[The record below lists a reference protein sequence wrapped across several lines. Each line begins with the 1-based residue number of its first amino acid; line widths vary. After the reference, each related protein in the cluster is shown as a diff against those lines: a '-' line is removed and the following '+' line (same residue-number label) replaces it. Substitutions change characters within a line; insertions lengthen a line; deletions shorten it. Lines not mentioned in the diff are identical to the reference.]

1 MTAESADTREL
12 ARLRPPSDGLGID
25 AEQRGDFGW
34 SEEVLRIR
42 ILARHCASYRR
53 TERDFAAIV

>member
-1 MTAESADTREL
+1 MTTESADACEF
-12 ARLRPPSDGLGID
+12 ARLRPPSNGLGIH
-25 AEQRGDFGW
+25 AEQRGDFRR
-34 SEEVLRIR
+34 SEEMLRIR